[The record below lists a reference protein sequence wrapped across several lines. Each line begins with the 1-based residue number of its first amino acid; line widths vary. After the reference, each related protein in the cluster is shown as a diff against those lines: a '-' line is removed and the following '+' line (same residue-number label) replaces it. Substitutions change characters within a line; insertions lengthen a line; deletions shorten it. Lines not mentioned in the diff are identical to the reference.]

1 MDDHLED
8 VASGNLQVPN
18 FMKLINPPSLW
29 AYYST
34 LPQWCRD
41 HSVVR
46 NILYAF
52 EYHQPRMAIKDKEMA
67 MNLACSY
74 LQPIEGRLLDVVG

>member
-52 EYHQPRMAIKDKEMA
+52 EYH
-67 MNLACSY
+67 
-74 LQPIEGRLLDVVG
+74 